1 MSVQG
6 LPSAANV
13 IVLLSILSSSVWPR
27 AHRQTSFAARNANL
41 QTETTTTNKEEEFR
55 KEKKGATE
63 RREWPKD
70 KWLFKCSL
78 FFSKS
83 RVQANQLPT
92 HKKTQKEK
100 NRKRAK
106 KLRVGNENVHQEMP
120 SRVHKTIHCLLVDVS
135 YMWRSRIHTQPHMMM
150 AKRIWWKNLDCC
162 IHTTA
167 QKDNTLKWR
176 GLANS

>member
-13 IVLLSILSSSVWPR
+13 IVLLSILSSSAWPC

-41 QTETTTTNKEEEFR
+41 QTETTTTTKEEEFR
-55 KEKKGATE
+55 KEMKRKGLQRMRDE
-63 RREWPKD
+63 NDQKISDSSNVP
-70 KWLFKCSL
+70 S
-78 FFSKS
+78 SSIS

-120 SRVHKTIHCLLVDVS
+120 SRVHKTIHCLLADVS
-135 YMWRSRIHTQPHMMM
+135 YMWRSKYTTAPYDDGE
-150 AKRIWWKNLDCC
+150 KNLMKKTRLL
-162 IHTTA
+162 HTY
-167 QKDNTLKWR
+167 
-176 GLANS
+176 NSAEG